1 LTCICDGDEH
11 HFDWGNTLKIT
22 REDLGDRQVKLTIEV
37 DQERV
42 DRALRGVARRISKDY
57 NIPGFR
63 RGRAPYHIVLQR
75 FGRETLLGEV
85 VDELGQEV
93 FKEALE
99 NEELEPYDA
108 GVLED
113 VQLDPLVFQLR
124 IPLMPKVDLGDYR
137 ELRLEAPEVMVEEEK
152 VEDELERLRQ
162 ANVILEP
169 AGERAAQMGDWVS
182 LDVHAQIGD
191 ESLMDTEAHEMVLD
205 AEKNEFEIGFAEQV
219 VGMNVG
225 EEKQFTL
232 TLSDDWGEEKAGQ
245 EATFAV
251 TLHEIRSRILPEL
264 DDDLARTIGDYDTL
278 AELRKA
284 VRDQFEEDAQREAD
298 AAYAE
303 AVLDA
308 LVAQAT
314 IEYPPQLIEEHVEDE
329 VKDLQRRL
337 EVQNLALD
345 DYFKLTGQ
353 TEETYRESLRPR
365 GEAAVRRGLALSE
378 LARQEK
384 LGVEWEEVSD
394 RISLLSVSWGER
406 AGEVRELL
414 SEPAQ
419 VQSITNRLLTDKAV
433 QRLVDI
439 AKGEAPS
446 LEEVDQEPAEE
457 VAVTQIEA
465 GSEEAASTEPDVEE
479 ASVDELESAA
489 VEAEVVSGAED
500 A

>member
-1 LTCICDGDEH
+1 M
-11 HFDWGNTLKIT
+11 KIT
-22 REDLGDRQVKLTIEV
+22 REDLGDRQVKLTITV

-42 DRALRGVARRISKDY
+42 DRALRGVARRVSKDY

-63 RGRAPYHIVLQR
+63 RGRAPYHVILQR
-75 FGRETLLGEV
+75 FGRETLLGEI

-99 NEELEPYDA
+99 SEELKPYDV

-124 IPLMPKVDLGDYR
+124 VPLMPKVDLGDYR
-137 ELRLEAPEVMVEEEK
+137 QLRLEAPEVTVEAQK

-169 AGERAAQMGDWVS
+169 AGDRPAQIGDWVS
-182 LDVHAQIGD
+182 LDVNAQIGG
-191 ESLMDTEAHEMVLD
+191 ESLIDREAHEMVLD
-205 AEKNEFEIGFAEQV
+205 AEKKEFELGFAEQV
-219 VGMNVG
+219 VGIKAG
-225 EEKQFTL
+225 EEKQFAL
-232 TLSDDWGEEKAGQ
+232 TLSDDWGEEQAGQ
-245 EATFAV
+245 EAAFAV

-278 AELRKA
+278 EELRKA
-284 VRDQFEEDAQREAD
+284 IRDQFEADARREAD
-298 AAYAE
+298 AGYAE
-303 AVLDA
+303 AVLEA
-308 LVAQAT
+308 LVAQST

-329 VKDLQRRL
+329 VKDLERRL
-337 EVQNLALD
+337 EAQNLPLD

-365 GEAAVRRGLALSE
+365 TGAAVRRGLALSE

-394 RISLLSVSWGER
+394 RISLLSAGWGDR
-406 AGEVRELL
+406 AGEVREML

-419 VQSITNRLLTDKAV
+419 VRSITNRLLTDKAV

-439 AKGEAPS
+439 AKGQAPPLEAG
-446 LEEVDQEPAEE
+446 DQEPAEE
-457 VAVTQIEA
+457 AAGIQVEA
-465 GSEEAASTEPDVEE
+465 GSAEAASTEPGVEE
-479 ASVDELESAA
+479 TSVDELESAA
-489 VEAEVVSGAED
+489 METEAVSGED

>member
-1 LTCICDGDEH
+1 
-11 HFDWGNTLKIT
+11 LKIT
-22 REDLGDRQVKLTIEV
+22 REDLGDCQVKLTIEV
-37 DQERV
+37 DEERV
-42 DRALRGVARRISKDY
+42 DRALRGVARRVSKDY

-75 FGRETLLGEV
+75 FGREALLKEV
-85 VDELGQEV
+85 LDELGQEV
-93 FKEALE
+93 IKEAFE
-99 NEELEPYDA
+99 SEELKPYDA
-108 GVLED
+108 GALED

-124 IPLMPKVDLGDYR
+124 VPLVPEVDLGDYR
-137 ELRLEAPEVMVEEEK
+137 ELRLEVPEVTVEDEK
-152 VEDELERLRQ
+152 VEDELERLRR

-169 AGERAAQMGDWVS
+169 AGDRPAQMGDWVS
-182 LDVHAQIGD
+182 LDVSAQIGD
-191 ESLMDTEAHEMVLD
+191 EPLIDREAHEMVLD
-205 AEKNEFEIGFAEQV
+205 AEKKEFELGFAEQV
-219 VGMNVG
+219 VGMKAG

-245 EATFAV
+245 EASFAV
-251 TLHEIRSRILPEL
+251 TVHEMRSRIIPEL

-278 AELRKA
+278 EELRTA
-284 VRDQFEEDAQREAD
+284 IRDQFEADARREVD

-314 IEYPPQLIEEHVEDE
+314 IEYPPQLIEEHIEDE
-329 VKDLQRRL
+329 VKDLERRL
-337 EVQNLALD
+337 GVQNVALD

-353 TEETYRESLRPR
+353 TEEAYRESLRPHA
-365 GEAAVRRGLALSE
+365 EVAVRRGLVLSE

-384 LGVEWEEVSD
+384 LGVQWEEVSD
-394 RISLLSVSWGER
+394 RIRLMSASWGER

-439 AKGEAPS
+439 AKGQAPP

-457 VAVTQIEA
+457 EAVIQIEA
-465 GSEEAASTEPDVEE
+465 GSGETAPTEAGVEE
-479 ASVDELESAA
+479 TSVDELESAA
-489 VEAEVVSGAED
+489 VETETVSGAED